1 MNRTVSVIVA
11 ALAILTS
18 QGMAQEQQEQKA
30 TEAAS
35 VVTKYDKMEKKQL
48 QEELK
53 RLQKEVIVAERA
65 AKQARDEQAE
75 AKKAYDSAP
84 DDQKPD
90 ALLRMLEAKAKS
102 NKPVEAFAQARSDFD
117 AAIRAYPGIAMCGQA
132 SAQEVA
138 KPESSSGR
146 IALDGDCCVSL
157 VEMHAYVKG
166 EERYSSQWRGLRYL
180 FLSEEEKIVFDSNP
194 EKYAVAFGG
203 LDIVATY
210 GLDGPLADLKKI
222 SGTGRNTTRFDDR
235 TYHFANEANFRL
247 FTKNP
252 KEYVGR
258 AQHAAYLQAEAK
270 RGKTLAQLY
279 PNQ

>member
-1 MNRTVSVIVA
+1 MLLKSTAYVTC
-11 ALAILTS
+11 AI
-18 QGMAQEQQEQKA
+18 
-30 TEAAS
+30 
-35 VVTKYDKMEKKQL
+35 
-48 QEELK
+48 
-53 RLQKEVIVAERA
+53 
-65 AKQARDEQAE
+65 
-75 AKKAYDSAP
+75 
-84 DDQKPD
+84 
-90 ALLRMLEAKAKS
+90 
-102 NKPVEAFAQARSDFD
+102 
-117 AAIRAYPGIAMCGQA
+117 AIGIAMCGQA

-194 EKYAVAFGG
+194 DKYAVAFGG